1 MRPDAPLII
10 EENRLLAPAIA
21 GEPIEL
27 IGIVREPKEDV
38 VVLIV
43 VGQKL
48 GEKQVKVVRNAPV
61 CRHQVVAI
69 HADSHVSGGWERS
82 FPSEPRTANRDT
94 ARRTGKSRWPD
105 GAPCRA
111 RSTM

>member
-27 IGIVREPKEDV
+27 IGILREPKKKEG
-38 VVLIV
+38 VLIC

-61 CRHQVVAI
+61 FRHEVVAI
-69 HADSHVSGGWERS
+69 YADSHVSGGWERS
-82 FPSEPRTANRDT
+82 FPSEPRTANGDN
-94 ARRTGKSRWPD
+94 ARRTGKSRCRD
-105 GAPCRA
+105 EAP
-111 RSTM
+111 